1 MAPADRSDV
10 RVLAVDDAP
19 EARLL
24 IRRALA
30 GEGHA
35 VAEAASGA
43 EALESIRAHP
53 PDVLLLDVN
62 MGDMSG
68 LEVLA
73 SVRRLQPDLPVI
85 LVTGLDG
92 ENDRVLGLDLGAD
105 DYLVKPFSVRELAA
119 RIRSVTRRSG
129 VAAVHDFGDLV
140 VRPAEREVALRG
152 DAVNLTAKEF
162 DLLAH
167 LAAHPRR
174 VFTREELLQ
183 AVWGSSED
191 WQDPATVTEHVR
203 RLRKKL
209 EDDPEQP
216 ARLRTVRGVG
226 YRFEP

>member
-1 MAPADRSDV
+1 
-10 RVLAVDDAP
+10 
-19 EARLL
+19 
-24 IRRALA
+24 
-30 GEGHA
+30 
-35 VAEAASGA
+35 
-43 EALESIRAHP
+43 
-53 PDVLLLDVN
+53 
-62 MGDMSG
+62 
-68 LEVLA
+68 
-73 SVRRLQPDLPVI
+73 
-85 LVTGLDG
+85 
-92 ENDRVLGLDLGAD
+92 
-105 DYLVKPFSVRELAA
+105 VRELAA